1 MNGYQGV
8 AVNDYQRVALDGRQG
23 VAVKIWTAHERPN
36 AQWMLVREGFS
47 FGALVFGPIWLAMYR
62 SWIPAGATFLLSVL
76 IALLAKPP
84 ASVVIFLGL
93 ALLLGFSGR
102 DLVRWSTARRG
113 YLESNVVTGRNE
125 DEARRRL
132 LDARPDL
139 VERSMVTETAP

>member
-1 MNGYQGV
+1 
-8 AVNDYQRVALDGRQG
+8 
-23 VAVKIWTAHERPN
+23 VKIWTAHEKAN
-36 AQWMLVREGFS
+36 ARLVLVREGFS
-47 FGALVFGPIWLAMYR
+47 FGALVFGPIWLAMHR
-62 SWIPAGATFLLSVL
+62 AWIAAGATFLLTVL

-84 ASVVIFLGL
+84 ASIVLILGL

-102 DLVRWSTARRG
+102 DLVRWSIARRG

-125 DEARRRL
+125 DEAQRRL